1 MKIAIGGL
9 KKEEMKAAVL
19 ATNPD
24 IEVFITN
31 DMQAI
36 PMLKN
41 KKVDYYLGA
50 CESGGGAAISILIG
64 AIGYTNCATICKNG
78 ENPKREKI
86 QKIVNEGKVVFGMAH
101 DKIHLAAPILIELLH
116 EKEIGGQ

>member
-9 KKEEMKAAVL
+9 KKDEMKAAVL
-19 ATNPD
+19 AANPN
-24 IEVFITN
+24 IEVIITN
-31 DMQAI
+31 DMKAI

-41 KKVDYYLGA
+41 NEVDYYLGA

-64 AIGYTNCATICKNG
+64 AIGYSKCATICKNG

-86 QKIVNEGKVVFGMAH
+86 EKIVNEGKIVFGMAH
-101 DKIHLAAPILIELLH
+101 DKIDVAAPILIEILSDR
-116 EKEIGGQ
+116 ETGGQ